1 MLSAKSSHFISKND
15 LRGGLLSV
23 PVLYGEIMKYT
34 LLTLLLSTFLFAATG
49 CKSSDETAQTQS
61 LTETVTTTV
70 TTATVTAT
78 ASQTKPTK
86 TTTSQTTSTETTT
99 TQQPTTPQI
108 TSTETITI
116 QETTTAVIT
125 ETTTEDTEIEI
136 LEFISTEMYG
146 YLVED
151 LKIFDG
157 TQHITYKNHAYYLKD
172 KAEPY
177 SDSLYG
183 QITCEEDVIK
193 IAREIFAI
201 ERGDEFVEQIES
213 EYIEIDGELVK
224 YERNVPPYTVEY
236 YDAYDVWYINPNAPS
251 GVTEDGIKFSTPS
264 MPPYLLIRGED
275 GKILGALI

>member
-1 MLSAKSSHFISKND
+1 
-15 LRGGLLSV
+15 
-23 PVLYGEIMKYT
+23 MKYT

-49 CKSSDETAQTQS
+49 CKSSVETAQTQS
-61 LTETVTTTV
+61 PTETVTTTV
-70 TTATVTAT
+70 TTATVTT
-78 ASQTKPTK
+78 TTQQTTTSQTKPTE

-99 TQQPTTPQI
+99 TQQTTTLQI

-136 LEFISTEMYG
+136 LEFISIEMYG

-201 ERGDEFVEQIES
+201 ECGDEFVEQIES
-213 EYIEIDGELVK
+213 EYIEIQGELVR
-224 YERNVPPYTVEY
+224 YERDVPPYSVKY
-236 YDAYDVWYINPNAPS
+236 YKEYDVWYINPNAPS
-251 GVTEDGIKFSTPS
+251 GVTEDGIKFGTPS

>member
-1 MLSAKSSHFISKND
+1 
-15 LRGGLLSV
+15 
-23 PVLYGEIMKYT
+23 MKYT

-49 CKSSDETAQTQS
+49 CKSSDEAAQTQS
-61 LTETVTTTV
+61 STETVTTTV
-70 TTATVTAT
+70 TTATVTT
-78 ASQTKPTK
+78 TTLTKPTV

-157 TQHITYKNHAYYLKD
+157 TQHITYKNHAYYLMHN
-172 KAEPY
+172 AEPY

-201 ERGDEFVEQIES
+201 ECGDEFVELIES
-213 EYIEIDGELVK
+213 EYIEMDGELVK

-236 YDAYDVWYINPNAPS
+236 YDEYDVWYINPNAPS
-251 GVTEDGIKFSTPS
+251 GVTEDGIKFGTPS

>member
-1 MLSAKSSHFISKND
+1 
-15 LRGGLLSV
+15 
-23 PVLYGEIMKYT
+23 MKYT
-34 LLTLLLSTFLFAATG
+34 LLTLLLSIFLFAATG
-49 CKSSDETAQTQS
+49 CKSSNEAAQTQS
-61 LTETVTTTV
+61 PTETVTTTV
-70 TTATVTAT
+70 TTATVT
-78 ASQTKPTK
+78 
-86 TTTSQTTSTETTT
+86 TTTQQTTASQTTSTETTT

-136 LEFISTEMYG
+136 LEFISIEMYG

-157 TQHITYKNHAYYLKD
+157 TQHITYKNHAYYLMHN
-172 KAEPY
+172 AEPY

-201 ERGDEFVEQIES
+201 ERGDFPIS
-213 EYIEIDGELVK
+213 SGYFLIFSSDSFSSMVK
-224 YERNVPPYTVEY
+224 
-236 YDAYDVWYINPNAPS
+236 I
-251 GVTEDGIKFSTPS
+251 F
-264 MPPYLLIRGED
+264 
-275 GKILGALI
+275 

>member
-1 MLSAKSSHFISKND
+1 
-15 LRGGLLSV
+15 
-23 PVLYGEIMKYT
+23 MKYT

-49 CKSSDETAQTQS
+49 CKSSDEAVQTES
-61 LTETVTTTV
+61 PTETVTTTI
-70 TTATVTAT
+70 TTATETT
-78 ASQTKPTK
+78 STQQTTTTLTKPTETTTSQTTSTK
-86 TTTSQTTSTETTT
+86 TTTSQTTSTEATT

-116 QETTTAVIT
+116 QETTTAVIS

-136 LEFISTEMYG
+136 LEFISIEMYG

-201 ERGDEFVEQIES
+201 ECGDEFVEQIES
-213 EYIEIDGELVK
+213 EYIEIQGELVK
-224 YERNVPPYTVEY
+224 YERDVPPYTVEY
-236 YDAYDVWYINPNAPS
+236 YDEYDVWYINPNAPS

>member
-1 MLSAKSSHFISKND
+1 
-15 LRGGLLSV
+15 
-23 PVLYGEIMKYT
+23 MKYT
-34 LLTLLLSTFLFAATG
+34 LLTLLLSTLLFAATG
-49 CKSSDETAQTQS
+49 CKSSDEAAQTQS
-61 LTETVTTTV
+61 PIETVTTTV
-70 TTATVTAT
+70 TTATETT
-78 ASQTKPTK
+78 STQQTTTTLTKPTETTTSQTTSTK
-86 TTTSQTTSTETTT
+86 TTTSQTTSTEATT

-136 LEFISTEMYG
+136 LEFISIEMYG

-201 ERGDEFVEQIES
+201 ELGDEFVEQIES
-213 EYIEIDGELVK
+213 EYIEIQGELVR
-224 YERNVPPYTVEY
+224 YERDVPPYTVEY

>member
-1 MLSAKSSHFISKND
+1 
-15 LRGGLLSV
+15 
-23 PVLYGEIMKYT
+23 MKYT

-49 CKSSDETAQTQS
+49 CKSSDEAAQNES
-61 LTETVTTTV
+61 PIETVTTTV
-70 TTATVTAT
+70 TTATVTT
-78 ASQTKPTK
+78 STQQTTTTLTKPTE
-86 TTTSQTTSTETTT
+86 TTTSQTTSSETTTTQQPTTPQITSTETIT

-136 LEFISTEMYG
+136 LEFISIEMYG

-201 ERGDEFVEQIES
+201 ECGDEFVEQIES
-213 EYIEIDGELVK
+213 EYIEMDGELVK
-224 YERNVPPYTVEY
+224 YERDVPPYTVEY
-236 YDAYDVWYINPNAPS
+236 YDEYDVWYINPNAPS
-251 GVTEDGIKFSTPS
+251 GVTENGMKIATPS

>member
-1 MLSAKSSHFISKND
+1 
-15 LRGGLLSV
+15 
-23 PVLYGEIMKYT
+23 MKYT
-34 LLTLLLSTFLFAATG
+34 LLILLLSAFLFAAAGYKDSNKDVQTE
-49 CKSSDETAQTQS
+49 SS
-61 LTETVTTTV
+61 TEAVTTTA
-70 TTATVTAT
+70 TTATVTT
-78 ASQTKPTK
+78 TTQQTTTSLTKPTE

-108 TSTETITI
+108 TPTETITI

-136 LEFISTEMYG
+136 LEFISIEMYG

-201 ERGDEFVEQIES
+201 GLGDEFVEQIES
-213 EYIEIDGELVK
+213 EYIEIQGELVK

-236 YDAYDVWYINPNAPS
+236 YDEYDVWYINPNAPS
-251 GVTEDGIKFSTPS
+251 GVTENGIKFGTPS